1 MKLIFEDDS
10 FDRAEKDWLYPRSH
24 FYDSEDSFTGTVEA
38 KVVDKLSGKAF
49 TVVATKY
56 GSGLDIDDFI
66 DNLKSNAEDIILDEM
81 DSDSR
86 FDDYDDFSEF
96 DIEIT
101 DVSADFGTFNES
113 ILHEADENMLELVKK
128 SLDAVLTEF
137 EKALPDKIAQ
147 GIESYDK
154 EWYNGKTVTGSTMK
168 DAYIDEIIENL
179 FANFNR

>member
-10 FDRAEKDWLYPRSH
+10 FDRAERDWLYPRSH
-24 FYDSEDSFTGTVEA
+24 FYDKEDSFTGTVEA
-38 KVVDKLSGKAF
+38 KVVDKLSGKSF
-49 TVVATKY
+49 EVIATKY
-56 GSGLDIDDFI
+56 GSGSDIDDFV
-66 DNLKSNAEDIILDEM
+66 DDLRANAEDIILDEM

-101 DVSADFGTFNES
+101 DVSADFGTFKES
-113 ILHEADENMLELVKK
+113 VLREADENIVETIKQSINNVFTEVEK
-128 SLDAVLTEF
+128 SF
-137 EKALPDKIAQ
+137 PDQIAKSIS
-147 GIESYDK
+147 GYDK
-154 EWYNGKTVTGSTMK
+154 TWCNGKTVTGSTMK